1 MKQFHITPDARFTEE
16 VLYQGEY
23 EDKTDFDIQL
33 DKDCT
38 SNRHKPEDYVND
50 TKLCYHCYYGALAEM
65 MADKRKIRPSKQLD
79 FIRHQME
86 LRDDPLTFLT
96 ELEELV
102 IDNEVYFDDADY
114 GLQRKYVAIIKAIRD
129 RLNTSFKDKV
139 KAGLRVLQ
147 LNRGEPENNS
157 LGYLLKLS
165 GYRLVADDEN
175 LIAQAL
181 EEKGL
186 ITYTSTK
193 DGVFAKLTPKGI
205 TDEEGEALDE
215 AEQDLSTAEL
225 LQAITDYLDF
235 KFADT
240 NVLVAQTGKELAD
253 VIDELDEKV
262 GGGAKKPI
270 GKLVRAKLSE
280 MILTETVKREGI
292 HPALDWAESIIRE
305 LPSG

>member
-1 MKQFHITPDARFTEE
+1 
-16 VLYQGEY
+16 
-23 EDKTDFDIQL
+23 
-33 DKDCT
+33 
-38 SNRHKPEDYVND
+38 VND
-50 TKLCYHCYYGALAEM
+50 TKLCYHCYYRELAELM
-65 MADKRKIRPSKQLD
+65 SDKRKLRPSKQID
-79 FIRHQME
+79 FIRYQME
-86 LRDDPLTFLT
+86 LRDDPLTFLA

-102 IDNEVYFDDADY
+102 IDNEAYFDDADY
-114 GLQRKYVAIIKAIRD
+114 GLQRKYLAIVQALRD
-129 RLNTSFKDKV
+129 RLNTSFPDKV

-147 LNRGEPENNS
+147 LNRGEPENHS

-165 GYRLVADDEN
+165 GYRLVADDEK

-193 DGVFAKLTPKGI
+193 DGVFAKITPKGI
-205 TDEEGEALDE
+205 TDNEGKALDE
-215 AEQDLSTAEL
+215 EDQDLSPADL
-225 LQAITDYLDF
+225 LKAITDYLDF

-253 VIDELDEKV
+253 VIEELDEKV
-262 GGGAKKPI
+262 GGGAKKSI

-280 MILTETVKREGI
+280 MILAETVKREGI
-292 HPALDWAESIIRE
+292 HPALDWAKDIIRE

>member
-1 MKQFHITPDARFTEE
+1 MKQFHMTPDARFTEE
-16 VLYQGEY
+16 VLYKGDY

-38 SNRHKPEDYVND
+38 GGNHKPEDYVND
-50 TKLCYHCYYGALAEM
+50 TTLCYHCYYRELSEKM
-65 MADKRKIRPSKQLD
+65 SDKHKIRPSKQLD
-79 FIRHQME
+79 FIRYQMD
-86 LRDDPLTFLT
+86 LRDDPLIFLA

-102 IDNEVYFDDADY
+102 IDNEAYFDDADY
-114 GLQRKYVAIIKAIRD
+114 GLKRKYQAIIKALRD
-129 RLNTSFKDKV
+129 RLNASFQDKV
-139 KAGLRVLQ
+139 KAGLRLLQ

-165 GYRLVADDEN
+165 GYRLVSDDEN

-193 DGVFAKLTPKGI
+193 DGVFAKLTSKGV
-205 TDEEGEALDE
+205 TDDEGKALDE
-215 AEQDLSTAEL
+215 DAQDLSPADL
-225 LQAITDYLDF
+225 LKAITDYLDF

-240 NVLVAQTGKELAD
+240 NVLIAQTGKELAD
-253 VIDELDEKV
+253 VIEELDEKV
-262 GGGAKKPI
+262 GGGAKKSI
-270 GKLVRAKLSE
+270 GKLVRAKLSD
-280 MILTETVKREGI
+280 MILAETIKREGI
-292 HPALDWAESIIRE
+292 HPALDWAEEIIKE